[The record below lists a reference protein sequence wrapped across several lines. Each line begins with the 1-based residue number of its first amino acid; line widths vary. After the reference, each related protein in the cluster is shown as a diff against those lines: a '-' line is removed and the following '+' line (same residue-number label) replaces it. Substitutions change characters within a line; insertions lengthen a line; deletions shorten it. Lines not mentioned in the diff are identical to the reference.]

1 MFILVNKDYYFYC
14 YSCLFVGLCILSEQL
29 QSANVSISENMILGN
44 LRNVSMA
51 GTVLLLESSALMICS
66 MKNASMTLKYYN
78 TRN

>member
-14 YSCLFVGLCILSEQL
+14 YLCLFVCILSEQL
-29 QSANVSISENMILGN
+29 QSANASISENMILGN